1 MERKSRN
8 EKNMIENMIEN
19 IKARFNCKKFNIWT
33 EKEDNKRNRDSFFGG
48 DYIYNGVIYYGN
60 PFMIFF
66 RSSQNRWYK
75 ENSNY

>member
-1 MERKSRN
+1 
-8 EKNMIENMIEN
+8 MIEN
-19 IKARFNCKKFNIWT
+19 IKARFKCKKFNIWT

-75 ENSNY
+75 TKDNF